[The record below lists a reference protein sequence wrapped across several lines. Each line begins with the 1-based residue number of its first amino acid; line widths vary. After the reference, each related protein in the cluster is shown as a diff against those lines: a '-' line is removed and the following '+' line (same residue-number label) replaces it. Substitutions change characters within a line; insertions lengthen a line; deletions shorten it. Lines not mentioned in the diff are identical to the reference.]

1 MAPTASDSCAPP
13 VERRL
18 EKTEQGN
25 PTQSF
30 RTTQPISP
38 SYAHFTPNSHHVS
51 RMAELH
57 PQECPS
63 DTATA
68 ATTSAA
74 AATTT
79 AVLPTSVD
87 NTIIAAATTTNNNN
101 NLGPSLAPKRQR
113 RPSVRLGEI
122 GDQPATL
129 SYDSHARR
137 PKPWRFYKDPGLAAK
152 SSKTRP
158 LTNLVNG
165 GPDCHETLETEE
177 NLDFGNRKPKSKRP
191 TTKRVRTNWA
201 VSTKV
206 DNGVEGD
213 SREDNNENFRD
224 FEPEGSD
231 SPLQEQSPLQSIDNA
246 LDFWHGNRRSGRA
259 RVSESRD
266 REQDDGLPESNSRD
280 QKCWT
285 GRERNCGSGS
295 ERGRDRFLD
304 DEVRNWLIGLGLGR
318 YAPVFEIHEVD
329 DEVLPMLTLEDLKDM
344 GINAVGSRRKLYTAI
359 QKLGKGFS

>member
-18 EKTEQGN
+18 EKTEQRN

-38 SYAHFTPNSHHVS
+38 SYAHFTPNPHHVS

-63 DTATA
+63 DAATA

-74 AATTT
+74 AAITT
-79 AVLPTSVD
+79 AVLPAS
-87 NTIIAAATTTNNNN
+87 ARSATN
-101 NLGPSLAPKRQR
+101 R
-113 RPSVRLGEI
+113 RPFPTILTPV
-122 GDQPATL
+122 DP
-129 SYDSHARR
+129 SHGGS
-137 PKPWRFYKDPGLAAK
+137 YKDPGLAAK

-191 TTKRVRTNWA
+191 ATKRVRTNWA

-231 SPLQEQSPLQSIDNA
+231 SPLQEQSPLQSIDNVA

-280 QKCWT
+280 RKCGT
-285 GRERNCGSGS
+285 SRERNCGSGS
-295 ERGRDRFLD
+295 EMGRDRFLD
-304 DEVRNWLIGLGLGR
+304 DGVRNWLIGLGLGR